1 MDDQERLQEAL
12 KHEENA
18 VRLYRKYQ
26 RECDDGRLSEMF
38 EQFAMNESWHA
49 SALRAK
55 LEKMSGQGE
64 QNEGG

>member
-1 MDDQERLQEAL
+1 MDDRERLQDAL
-12 KHEENA
+12 EHEEAA

-26 RECDDGRLSEMF
+26 RECDDERLAEMF

-55 LEKMSGQGE
+55 MDKVTEQEE